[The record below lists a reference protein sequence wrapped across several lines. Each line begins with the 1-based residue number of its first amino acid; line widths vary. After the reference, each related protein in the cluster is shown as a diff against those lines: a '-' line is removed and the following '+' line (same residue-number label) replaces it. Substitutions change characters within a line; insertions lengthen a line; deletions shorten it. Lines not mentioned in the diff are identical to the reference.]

1 MAKRNY
7 IERPFEVKSVDA
19 TTGIFKGYGS
29 VFGEVDSHR
38 DIVMP
43 GAFSKSLAKY
53 KAKGRLVPMLWQH
66 DTWNPIG
73 VYPELKEDDIG
84 LDLEGECNMEVQQG
98 REAHALMKQR
108 ALSGLSI
115 GFNITRADERD
126 PQTGIRKIH
135 EVDLWEISPVTFPSN
150 DSSRVVDVK
159 SIAVLESLA
168 DCEKALR
175 DAGFSRAESTAL
187 VSRIKS
193 IGVQSD
199 SGNNDVIA
207 ADLTKALSIL
217 QGI

>member
-19 TTGIFKGYGS
+19 TNGIFKGYGS

-43 GAFSKSLAKY
+43 GAFSKSLAKF

-84 LDLEGECNMEVQQG
+84 LDIEGECNMEVQQG

-115 GFNITRADERD
+115 GFNIARADERD
-126 PQTGIRKIH
+126 PATGIRKIH

-159 SIAVLESLA
+159 SIAMLESLA

-175 DAGFSRAESTAL
+175 DAGFSRAESTTL

-199 SGNNDVIA
+199 SGNNDANA
-207 ADLTKALSIL
+207 ADLKKALSII

>member
-1 MAKRNY
+1 MKRNY
-7 IERPFEVKSVDA
+7 IERPFEVKSADE

-29 VFGEVDSHR
+29 VFGEIDSHR

-43 GAFSKSLAKY
+43 GAFTKTLAAF
-53 KAKGRLVPMLWQH
+53 KAKGRMVPMLWQH
-66 DTWNPIG
+66 DIYNPIG
-73 VYPELKEDDIG
+73 VYPELKEDDNG
-84 LDLEGECNMEVQQG
+84 LDLVGETNMEVQQG
-98 REAHALMKQR
+98 REAHALMRQK

-126 PQTGIRKIH
+126 PKTGVRRIH

-159 SIAVLESLA
+159 SLAMLESLA
-168 DCEKALR
+168 DCEKVLR

-193 IGVQSD
+193 IGTQSD
-199 SGNNDVIA
+199 SGGGDGIEADVQ
-207 ADLTKALSIL
+207 KALSIL